1 MDIGFIGVGQMGSHM
16 ARRLIE
22 AGHRVLVADTNPE
35 AVGRLAA
42 LGAQARDCPR
52 AIADE
57 VETVM
62 ASLPT
67 PDVVLKVATGESG
80 VIEGDACAASSTS
93 PPPARSWRAASS
105 MRSRRAASYRST
117 AP

>member
-57 VETVM
+57 ADIHVRSSVC
-62 ASLPT
+62 
-67 PDVVLKVATGESG
+67 SG
-80 VIEGDACAASSTS
+80 TLLSH
-93 PPPARSWRAASS
+93 PL
-105 MRSRRAASYRST
+105 
-117 AP
+117 